1 MDRGRLLIDTMVE
14 LADTQIADYD
24 MVGAL
29 YLLCERTV
37 EVVGVDAAGVV
48 VVDRAGELQVAAA
61 SSAEMHDLEALQ
73 VSHRQGPCVAALRTA
88 EAVDASDLAAT
99 EHLWPR
105 FAERALALGYHSAH
119 ARPLRLREEPIGAL
133 DVLRT
138 AGGRLTELDLA
149 AVTGLVGTATI
160 GIVHRRALG
169 AAEQQV
175 SQLRQALSRRA
186 VVEQATAV
194 LADRL
199 HVDQGTAFDR
209 LRRYAR
215 NHNHR
220 LRDVAQRF
228 MKGELDAEALTTP

>member
-14 LADTQIADYD
+14 LADTQVADYD

-29 YLLCERTV
+29 YLLCERAVRVAGV
-37 EVVGVDAAGVV
+37 EAAGVV
-48 VVDRAGELQVAAA
+48 LVDGAGELQVAAA
-61 SSAEMHDLEALQ
+61 SSAEMHDLEVFQ
-73 VSHRQGPCVAALRTA
+73 VSQRQGPCVAALRTA
-88 EAVDASDLAAT
+88 EVVDAPDLAAT
-99 EHLWPR
+99 EHCWPL
-105 FAERALALGYHSAH
+105 FAERALAMGFHSAH
-119 ARPLRLREEPIGAL
+119 ARPLRLRERPIGAL

-138 AGGRLTELDLA
+138 AGGDLSEPDAA
-149 AVTGLVGTATI
+149 AVAGLVSIASI
-160 GIVHRRALG
+160 GIAHQRALG
-169 AAEQQV
+169 EAERQV
-175 SQLRQALSRRA
+175 SQLQRALSRRA

-228 MKGELDAEALTTP
+228 MKGELDAEALTAP

>member
-14 LADTQIADYD
+14 LADTQTAHYD

-37 EVVGVDAAGVV
+37 EVAGVDAAGVV
-48 VVDRAGELQVAAA
+48 LVDGAGELQVAAA
-61 SSAEMHDLEALQ
+61 SSAEMHELETFQ
-73 VSHRQGPCVAALRTA
+73 VTRRQGPCVAALRTA
-88 EAVDASDLAAT
+88 EAVDAPDLAAP
-99 EHLWPR
+99 EHRWPQ

-119 ARPLRLREEPIGAL
+119 ARPLRLREESIGAL
-133 DVLRT
+133 EVLRT
-138 AGGRLTELDLA
+138 AGGHLTEPDMA
-149 AVTGLVGTATI
+149 AVAGLVGTAAI
-160 GIVHRRALG
+160 GIAHRRALG
-169 AAEQQV
+169 AAERQV
-175 SQLRQALSRRA
+175 SQLQQALNRRA

-199 HVDQGTAFDR
+199 HVDQGAAFDR

-228 MKGELDAEALTTP
+228 MKGELDAEALLGS